1 MEKAY
6 EDVGSTSKD
15 RKCVF
20 PVLVSVALL
29 QFSSS
34 LKNLLSRDLSES
46 ISVSICSSSSRILM
60 HSLASK
66 STSLKYNVMFVSPSY
81 CFYTY
86 LMEKVG
92 KVSGILVN
100 CRFERDRN
108 KLYKNYN
115 YY

>member
-6 EDVGSTSKD
+6 GNMCSTSKD

-20 PVLVSVALL
+20 PVLVGVALL

-34 LKNLLSRDLSES
+34 LKNLLSSDLSES
-46 ISVSICSSSSRILM
+46 ISASICSSSSRILM

-86 LMEKVG
+86 LMEKDG
-92 KVSGILVN
+92 KVSGNLLVIN
-100 CRFERDRN
+100 SHV
-108 KLYKNYN
+108 
-115 YY
+115 